1 MSLKKTQHVYKKD
14 KTVVETWC
22 CCLHWLW
29 QERMMTNK
37 NYSELIHSKT
47 NKLINIEKQVVLK
60 MDILLSW
67 KKKKKYFS
75 LWWRFMKFSSLFQ
88 KPIGKACK
96 NIAEIKLLFAIMY
109 KVYPP
114 KNNIWPLNDDTHYV
128 SKIYNKMFQT
138 YFQEMQ
144 TSF

>member
-1 MSLKKTQHVYKKD
+1 MLLSQGNMSLKKTQHVYKKD

-47 NKLINIEKQVVLK
+47 NKMINIEKQVVLK
-60 MDILLSW
+60 TDKLLNW
-67 KKKKKYFS
+67 KKKKYFS
-75 LWWRFMKFSSLFQ
+75 LWWRFMKFPSFFQ
-88 KPIGKACK
+88 KPIGKTCK
-96 NIAEIKLLFAIMY
+96 IIAKLKLLFAIMY

-114 KNNIWPLNDDTHYV
+114 KNNIWPLNRF
-128 SKIYNKMFQT
+128 KW
-138 YFQEMQ
+138 
-144 TSF
+144 